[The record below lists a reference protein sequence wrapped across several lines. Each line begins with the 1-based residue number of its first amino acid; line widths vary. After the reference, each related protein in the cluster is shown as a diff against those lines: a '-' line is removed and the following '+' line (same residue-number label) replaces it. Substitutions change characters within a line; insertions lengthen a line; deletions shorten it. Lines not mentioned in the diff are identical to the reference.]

1 MKKILTLT
9 FCISFLSIQ
18 AQVEVAELKKVNN
31 QLVEIQ
37 TKFDSKQSELLK
49 DIEKLNTDLKS
60 LNTNQFSKRISVL
73 ESKQAILD
81 SLKINEQNKE
91 VLVYETKYK
100 AGVLIIK
107 DIIESLK
114 ALKSQYEAVKFN
126 NSYQELTNP
135 NKYAE
140 YNQNLEF
147 LKKKLVKKGLTL
159 PDLNLGNS
167 ILNSVYAITRGI
179 VSDQKDK
186 DKNIEQLY
194 CILDFTSSASQELTI
209 IKYDLK
215 YLEFSIDKMLLDY
228 ENLFKSYTSLVGYQN
243 DFATYKNDPNE
254 NLQEKIKE
262 YFENIRSIEISKK
275 DKLIKSTK
283 FELKQVID
291 AHVNYEN
298 FIAQNTAYYEKF
310 ELIING
316 ISPTCSDANVNLSIK
331 NKYEVVK
338 NNLATAKQS
347 FKDAFSNTIKQSY
360 LRDLIQ

>member
-1 MKKILTLT
+1 MKKLLLLT
-9 FCISFLSIQ
+9 FCILFFSIN

-37 TKFDSKQSELLK
+37 TKFDTKQSELLD

-60 LNTNQFSKRISVL
+60 LNANQFGKRVGVL
-73 ESKQAILD
+73 EKKQSILD
-81 SLKINEQNKE
+81 SLKVNEQNKE

-135 NKYAE
+135 NKYTK
-140 YNQNLEF
+140 YNQNLNF

-159 PDLNLGNS
+159 PELNLGNS
-167 ILNSVYAITRGI
+167 VLNSVYAITRGI
-179 VSDQKDK
+179 VSCQKDK
-186 DKNIEQLY
+186 DENIQQLY

-209 IKYDLK
+209 VKYDLK
-215 YLEFSIDKMLLDY
+215 YLEFSIDKMLLNY
-228 ENLFKSYTSLVGYQN
+228 ENLFQSYTSLVGYQN
-243 DFATYKNDPNE
+243 DFETYKTDPNE

-262 YFENIRSIEISKK
+262 YFESIGKIEISKK

-316 ISPTCSDANVNLSIK
+316 INPSCSNAQVNLAIK
-331 NKYEVVK
+331 SKYDVVK
-338 NNLATAKQS
+338 DNLATAKQS
-347 FKDAFSNTIKQSY
+347 FKNAFSNTIKQSY

>member
-1 MKKILTLT
+1 MKKLLLIV
-9 FCISFLSIQ
+9 FCITYLSIN
-18 AQVEVAELKKVNN
+18 AQVEVSELKKVNN

-37 TKFDSKQSELLK
+37 TKFDTKQSELLE
-49 DIEKLNTDLKS
+49 DIGKLNSDLKT
-60 LNTNQFSKRISVL
+60 LNTNQFSKRIKVL
-73 ESKQAILD
+73 EKKQNIID
-81 SLKINEQNKE
+81 SLKVNEQNKE

-114 ALKSQYEAVKFN
+114 ALKSQYVAVKFN
-126 NSYQELTNP
+126 TSYQELTNP

-140 YNQNLEF
+140 YSQNLDF

-167 ILNSVYAITRGI
+167 VLNSVYAITRGI
-179 VSDQKDK
+179 VSGQKDK
-186 DKNIEQLY
+186 DENISQLY

-215 YLEFSIDKMLLDY
+215 YLEFAIDKMLEDY
-228 ENLFKSYTSLVGYQN
+228 ENLFKSYTTLVGYKN
-243 DFATYKNDPNE
+243 DFTTYKTDQNE
-254 NLQEKIKE
+254 NLEEKIKE
-262 YFENIRSIEISKK
+262 YFESIGSIEISKK

-291 AHVNYEN
+291 AHVKYEN
-298 FIAQNTAYYEKF
+298 FITQNTAYYEKF
-310 ELIING
+310 ELIINN
-316 ISPTCSDANVNLSIK
+316 INPNCSNAQINLAIK
-331 NKYEVVK
+331 DKYDIVK

-347 FKDAFSNTIKQSY
+347 FKDAFSNTIKRSY
-360 LRDLIQ
+360 LKDLIQ